1 MSKRMMT
8 PIELIWSQKY
18 FQLVLALL
26 MTLNVKDDFYQ
37 VG

>member
-8 PIELIWSQKY
+8 PIDLICSQKY

-26 MTLNVKDDFYQ
+26 MPLNVKDDFCQ